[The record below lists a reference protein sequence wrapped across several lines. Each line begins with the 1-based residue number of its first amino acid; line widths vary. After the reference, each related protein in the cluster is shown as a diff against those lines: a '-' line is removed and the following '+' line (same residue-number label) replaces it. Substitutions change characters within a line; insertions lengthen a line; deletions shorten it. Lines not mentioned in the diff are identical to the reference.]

1 MGNHQELGICHHL
14 LLICILHH
22 ILGMEEEAML
32 QLQLKVQNKVTPLC
46 SSSSTNYTVQCQP

>member
-1 MGNHQELGICHHL
+1 MGNHRELGICHHL

-32 QLQLKVQNKVTPLC
+32 
-46 SSSSTNYTVQCQP
+46 

>member
-1 MGNHQELGICHHL
+1 MGNHQELGIYHHL

-32 QLQLKVQNKVTPLC
+32 SL
-46 SSSSTNYTVQCQP
+46 